1 MPQWQEERNQHYQFL
16 VRPPSKSSS
25 RVEFGG
31 GLREAEKEGFLR
43 LWKQLNLVH
52 GGVRGGGEVFFEN
65 WCVLLLHSSGIESG
79 KVGIKEE
86 RNFLE
91 KVRIEE
97 QQHTLH
103 RA

>member
-1 MPQWQEERNQHYQFL
+1 METAQSCSWWGEE
-16 VRPPSKSSS
+16 
-25 RVEFGG
+25 G
-31 GLREAEKEGFLR
+31 A
-43 LWKQLNLVH
+43 
-52 GGVRGGGEVFFEN
+52 GGEVFFEN

-97 QQHTLH
+97 QQHTH